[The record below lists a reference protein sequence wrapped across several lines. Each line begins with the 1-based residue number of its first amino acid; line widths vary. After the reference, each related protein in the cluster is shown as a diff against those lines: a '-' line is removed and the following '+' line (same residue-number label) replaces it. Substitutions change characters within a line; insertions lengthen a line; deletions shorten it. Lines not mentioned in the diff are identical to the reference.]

1 VKVSLL
7 SVDMCRAAGETCS
20 VSSRVGAAL
29 AEIFRPAV
37 EPLFSA
43 GPVALAA
50 LRVLTGLLWL
60 YNVAWKRPPDFGEN
74 SGQGLYGFTE
84 AAVEYP
90 VFPPYSW
97 IVEHLVL
104 PHIGVFGWMV
114 LTVETLLA
122 VLLLTGTLVRVAAL
136 LGVGQSL
143 AIGLSVAQA
152 PGEWPWAYWM
162 MIGIHLVLLFTAS
175 GRVAAVDAVRAEAR
189 PHRGRA
195 ARRLVLGWG
204 ALFCA
209 TSVWA
214 LVLAAG
220 DDPWGSSGARLGG
233 PDFSVSLGSYNV
245 AGAGVLLVVGALMLL
260 AATAGRRA
268 LAWSAAVV
276 ALVAAVTL
284 YAQLSRA
291 DVWLGGSNTSAA
303 FLLCAVVVSAM
314 TANSLQAPTS
324 KGTVPHGAA

>member
-1 VKVSLL
+1 
-7 SVDMCRAAGETCS
+7 M
-20 VSSRVGAAL
+20 SSRVGAAL
-29 AEIFRPAV
+29 AETFRPAV

-50 LRVLTGLLWL
+50 LRLLAGLLWL
-60 YNVAWKRPPDFGEN
+60 YNVAWKKPPDFGES
-74 SGQGLYGFTE
+74 SGKGLYGFTR

-97 IVEHLVL
+97 VVEHFVL
-104 PHIGVFGWMV
+104 PNISVFGWMV
-114 LTVETLLA
+114 LAVETLLA
-122 VLLLTGTLVRVAAL
+122 VLLLTGTLVRLAAM

-143 AIGLSVAQA
+143 AIGLSVAEA

-175 GRVAAVDAVRAEAR
+175 GRVAAVDAVRAQA
-189 PHRGRA
+189 PPNGGDA
-195 ARRLVLGWG
+195 ASRLLRGWG

-209 TSVWA
+209 AGIGA

-220 DDPWGSSGARLGG
+220 DDPWGSSGAQLGG
-233 PDFSVSLGSYNV
+233 PDLSVSLGSYNV
-245 AGAGVLLVVGALMLL
+245 AGAAVLLIVGALMLL
-260 AATAGRRA
+260 AAMAGRRA

-276 ALVAAVTL
+276 ALVAALTL
-284 YAQLSRA
+284 YAQLSRT

-314 TANSLQAPTS
+314 TADSLKASTS
-324 KGTVPHGAA
+324 TKGTLRHGAA